1 MNLQLAV
8 FLAALS
14 SALLSTGLYLMKR
27 EAPRMPALGG
37 GLHLRA
43 WLAFLRNPSWLAGV
57 ALQTGGYAVYLA
69 VLRFAPLSLVHTALT
84 GGLVL
89 FLLLAVF
96 VLGEHAGRREW
107 GGGALI
113 AVGLVLLGLSLDNDN
128 STSLQ
133 MRGIWSFVAFHLAAA
148 AAALLLDARP
158 GRPVGYAVA
167 SGVVLGLAGV
177 FAKVLAIAPSLPDA
191 LLGSALWLTLAT
203 NIAGFGLMQ
212 SALQNGRGVV
222 VVPIFSVL
230 SDLVPIAAGLVV
242 FAEPLPAEPV
252 DLVCRL
258 LAFVFALAGAALL
271 ATATEPHAASA
282 APATPGS

>member
-27 EAPRMPALGG
+27 EAPRMPALRG

-57 ALQTGGYAVYLA
+57 ALQTGGYAIYLA

-96 VLGEHAGRREW
+96 VLGEHAGRRER

-113 AVGLVLLGLSLDNDN
+113 AVGLVLLGLSLDDN
-128 STSLQ
+128 TPSLQ
-133 MRGIWSFVAFHLAAA
+133 MRGLRTFVAFHLAAA
-148 AAALLLDARP
+148 AAALMLDTRP

-167 SGVVLGLAGV
+167 SGVILGLAGM

-230 SDLVPIAAGLVV
+230 SDLVPIAAGLIV
-242 FAEPLPAEPV
+242 FAEPLPAEPG

-271 ATATEPHAASA
+271 ATATEPHTASA
-282 APATPGS
+282 APAAPGN